1 MNDCD
6 RFDDPE
12 MPRYEPTFGKKNVY
26 IYIYLSTESCWFALA
41 LRENGWLQNWW
52 SLTMANTKQT
62 KWPKV
67 CVVLSFVLSIFL
79 NAPRTKQHEY
89 INCVNAT

>member
-1 MNDCD
+1 MNQHLA
-6 RFDDPE
+6 
-12 MPRYEPTFGKKNVY
+12 KKNVY
-26 IYIYLSTESCWFALA
+26 IYIYISTESCWFALA